1 VSDDLLKLPSDWDS
15 KGFPWGKMKAIE
27 ALFEQLPDITH
38 AFWLDADIVLTN
50 LRVGLEW
57 LALLDYSFVTCGD
70 ENGINTGAF
79 LMRNDAFSRNL
90 LRRTWGLYPSFASH
104 PWFEQGAMIGI
115 IMSNLS
121 ATGPTGMSSADEANL
136 ALDAF
141 HAATM
146 MADTPACI
154 ARLNAKLS
162 PSSKN
167 FALLV
172 PQCLFGRRADTWAPG
187 SFAVH
192 FAGSTRE
199 DKVRLFLE
207 YVGKVLR
214 DDSLVK
220 TVALPPISAPESA
233 PVAPTSLRARLAPT
247 AAPSS
252 PTPAPS
258 APTPPSTTP
267 TPAPTAPTP
276 APTAPTPA
284 PTAPIGRPAAQSK
297 SSPSQITVPVDPA
310 GGNEESPC
318 GSTRPYAGGGVQ
330 RPFRCADAL
339 DDVVKSVVAKAP
351 SRKPVKIAVVTIV
364 SG

>member
-1 VSDDLLKLPSDWDS
+1 MSSPSQITLPVDPVGGKEETPCGSTRQIGVGGQRPFRCADALAEVEKEALAKAPSRKPVKIAVVTIASGYNAAMPAIRSNRNEYTRIHGYTSLLIVSEGQGQAANVGDVLLKLPSDWDS

-79 LMRNDAFSRNL
+79 LMRNDAFSLNL

-104 PWFEQGAMIGI
+104 PWYEQGAMIGV

-136 ALDAF
+136 ALRAF

-146 MADTPACI
+146 MADTPACV

-167 FALLV
+167 FVLLV
-172 PQCLFGRRADTWAPG
+172 PQCLFGRRPNTWATG

-192 FAGSTRE
+192 FAGIPRE
-199 DKVRLFLE
+199 SKVRMFLKYE
-207 YVGKVLR
+207 SMVLR

-220 TVALPPISAPESA
+220 TVALPP
-233 PVAPTSLRARLAPT
+233 AR
-247 AAPSS
+247 S
-252 PTPAPS
+252 
-258 APTPPSTTP
+258 
-267 TPAPTAPTP
+267 
-276 APTAPTPA
+276 
-284 PTAPIGRPAAQSK
+284 
-297 SSPSQITVPVDPA
+297 
-310 GGNEESPC
+310 
-318 GSTRPYAGGGVQ
+318 
-330 RPFRCADAL
+330 
-339 DDVVKSVVAKAP
+339 
-351 SRKPVKIAVVTIV
+351 
-364 SG
+364 

>member
-1 VSDDLLKLPSDWDS
+1 VVKSVVAKAPSRKPVKIAVVTIASGYSAAMSGIRSNRDEYARIHGYTSVLIVSQGQGQAATVSDDLLKLPSDWDS

-90 LRRTWGLYPSFASH
+90 LRRTWGLYPSFASNL
-104 PWFEQGAMIGI
+104 WFEQGAMIGI

-220 TVALPPISAPESA
+220 TVALPP
-233 PVAPTSLRARLAPT
+233 AR
-247 AAPSS
+247 S
-252 PTPAPS
+252 
-258 APTPPSTTP
+258 
-267 TPAPTAPTP
+267 
-276 APTAPTPA
+276 
-284 PTAPIGRPAAQSK
+284 
-297 SSPSQITVPVDPA
+297 
-310 GGNEESPC
+310 
-318 GSTRPYAGGGVQ
+318 
-330 RPFRCADAL
+330 
-339 DDVVKSVVAKAP
+339 
-351 SRKPVKIAVVTIV
+351 
-364 SG
+364 